1 MGIRYAHTNL
11 IADDW
16 RRLAQFYIEV
26 FECVPVSSERD
37 HHGPLTDA
45 LTGMPGARIQGRH
58 LRLPGHGEH
67 GPTLEVFTYAKN
79 AEHPPTQL
87 HRPGFQHLAFEVDD
101 VDGKREEI
109 LARGGSDVGKVV
121 TLDIPGAG
129 KLTLV
134 YMTDPE
140 GNILELQKWHG

>member
-16 RRLAQFYIEV
+16 RRLVQFYIEV

-67 GPTLEVFTYAKN
+67 GPTLEVFTYATN

-87 HRPGFQHLAFEVDD
+87 HRPGFQHMAFEVDD

-109 LARGGSDVGKVV
+109 LARGGRDVGKVV